1 LTKAPPADGQA
12 AELLEISAEALAAR
26 IGHLLADELG
36 TTRVEVTDVRRT
48 FGGNARRAWSFEADW
63 SGGTRP
69 GPLAGIMLSQAERG
83 QLDVELRREFRLL
96 RGLAGVRSPA
106 AIAIDEEGATIGAP
120 SLVLERCEGTAD
132 AVAFLRPEDP
142 ATGTALTVELA
153 EAAASLHAFDWREA
167 GLGTVLEG
175 GGLDPVGAARSQVE
189 SWEAIFRAARMETH
203 PVLASI
209 YGWLREHVPAPAR
222 LSVVHGDYRP
232 GNVLFSGRRI
242 TALLDWEMAHVGD
255 PVEDLAWA
263 YRSFWSPERLL
274 PLDDFIAAYE
284 GHGGSEVSAAHLRYY
299 RIFTEAKFA
308 TISLRAARSFQDRQT
323 RNLRLADRAAT
334 VTASLASCLGWLDT
348 ERREGR
354 P

>member
-1 LTKAPPADGQA
+1 MTHAPPAEGQA
-12 AELLEISAEALAAR
+12 AELLEISAEELAER
-26 IGHLLADELG
+26 IGRLLAEELG
-36 TTRVEVTDVRRT
+36 TARVEITDVRRT

-63 SGGTRP
+63 SGGNRP

-83 QLDVELRREFRLL
+83 QLDVELAREFRLL

-106 AIAIDEEGATIGAP
+106 AIAIDPEGKTIGAP

-132 AVAFLRPEDP
+132 AVAFLCPENP
-142 ATGTALTVELA
+142 AVGTALTVDLA
-153 EAAASLHAFDWREA
+153 EAAARLHAFDWRGA
-167 GLGTVLEG
+167 GLATVLEG
-175 GGLDPVGAARSQVE
+175 GGLDPVEAARSQVE
-189 SWEAIFRAARMETH
+189 SWEATFRAVRMEVH
-203 PVLASI
+203 PVLAAI
-209 YGWLREHVPAPAR
+209 YGWLRERVPTPAR

-232 GNVLFSGRRI
+232 GNVLFSGARI

-274 PLDDFIAAYE
+274 GIDDFVAAYE
-284 GHGGSEVSAAHLRYY
+284 AAGGSAVTAAHLRYY

-308 TISLRAARSFQDRQT
+308 TISLRAARSFQERQT
-323 RNLRLADRAAT
+323 RNLRLADRAAS
-334 VTASLASCLGWLDT
+334 VTASLTACLDWLEI
-348 ERREGR
+348 ERLEGR